1 MPERFKSMGYWEIV
15 SRQMSIVT
23 KSQQERFKD
32 SKVTVIGCGGIG
44 GSAIEMTARMG
55 VGKLTVIDKDYFD
68 FSNLNR
74 QVFSSTDALRV
85 DKASAVK
92 DKLRLIN
99 PYVEVEAKVES
110 VDENNIKDLIGETD
124 IIIDALDNL
133 VTRVILSRY
142 AKKENI
148 PLVHGAINGT
158 LGQLTVFDDKSTK
171 SYEELFA
178 FPSNGKDLTE
188 EVKEEIQSLT
198 YGVPPVI
205 GPVPNII
212 GNMQAFEAFKYIT
225 GTGKITRAPKLL
237 TYDLLDLNS
246 FNVVEL

>member
-1 MPERFKSMGYWEIV
+1 MPERFINMGYWEIV

-32 SKVTVIGCGGIG
+32 SEITVIGCGGIG
-44 GSAIEMTARMG
+44 GSAIEMLARMG
-55 VGKLTVIDKDYFD
+55 IGKITVIDKDYFD

-74 QVFSSTDALRV
+74 QVFSSTDVLRE
-85 DKASAVK
+85 DKAKVVK
-92 DKLRLIN
+92 DKLKLIN
-99 PYVEVEAKVES
+99 PYVEVEAKIEEMN
-110 VDENNIKDLIGETD
+110 ENNINELKDSD

-133 VTRVILSRY
+133 VTRVILSRF
-142 AKKENI
+142 AKENNI

-158 LGQLTVFDDKSTK
+158 LGQMTVFDKESTK
-171 SYEELFA
+171 SYEELFGL
-178 FPSNGKDLTE
+178 PSKGKELTDD
-188 EVKEEIQSLT
+188 VKNEIRSLS

-225 GTGKITRAPKLL
+225 GIGTIVRAPKLL
-237 TYDLLDLNS
+237 SYDLLDLNS
-246 FNVVEL
+246 FNIVEL